1 MWLSRFGLH
10 MLVSNI
16 LEELIASI
24 FKMELLFLVK
34 NVLADRP
41 FIFKVELLYFVKKS
55 GTRGQPRSRIQ

>member
-1 MWLSRFGLH
+1 